1 MKENDFMSQSN
12 RSSKRMLSAKL
23 WVMLFLLLLVG
34 AGILYYHHVRYSLSP
49 SSPSGAAGSAGP
61 ESASTAQPA
70 SDPSLQSATSQD
82 RSIDPMLDKINEA
95 LLKEID
101 EDERI
106 RLLLFEAKMRKHLNS
121 GWKPP
126 WRGLE
131 IKETEDEIRKM
142 PTKELGIRLWATGI
156 HARELLLY
164 DNPNRALVRLKVFYK
179 GYAELF
185 SRPDLGE
192 AMVAAIDASSSQ
204 LSPDNS
210 DRANLSFVM
219 ALTTLP
225 MTYAYP
231 PISQALVGHEKELI
245 TAHVAALLRIKAFVS
260 AVSARGSSKTAKLVT
275 PRTVI
280 NLSQIALTIGER
292 VWPMQAKSAR
302 HSMSQFEWT
311 KEYSDE
317 NLARYIDKAVAELR
331 ALTSASSV

>member
-1 MKENDFMSQSN
+1 
-12 RSSKRMLSAKL
+12 
-23 WVMLFLLLLVG
+23 
-34 AGILYYHHVRYSLSP
+34 
-49 SSPSGAAGSAGP
+49 
-61 ESASTAQPA
+61 
-70 SDPSLQSATSQD
+70 
-82 RSIDPMLDKINEA
+82 
-95 LLKEID
+95 
-101 EDERI
+101 
-106 RLLLFEAKMRKHLNS
+106 
-121 GWKPP
+121 
-126 WRGLE
+126 
-131 IKETEDEIRKM
+131 
-142 PTKELGIRLWATGI
+142 
-156 HARELLLY
+156 
-164 DNPNRALVRLKVFYK
+164 
-179 GYAELF
+179 
-185 SRPDLGE
+185 
-192 AMVAAIDASSSQ
+192 
-204 LSPDNS
+204 
-210 DRANLSFVM
+210 M

-225 MTYAYP
+225 ETYAYP